1 MDYVPSAQVAG
12 LTTRLDRIG
21 EGVAVLS
28 VEGELDLYTVRELE
42 RALIPPLR
50 DGTDAL
56 VVDLEG
62 CGFLDSSG
70 LSAFIR
76 ADKEAKAKG
85 IELLLVV
92 PPSNTIRRVFALTNL
107 DDVFQI
113 EPERDRAIS
122 RAAGSG
128 RGGRSAGAEE
138 TPPAQLRR

>member
-1 MDYVPSAQVAG
+1 VAG

-21 EGVAVLS
+21 ERIAVLS
-28 VEGELDLYTVRELE
+28 IEGELDMHTVGELE

-50 DGTDAL
+50 EGTDAL
-56 VVDLEG
+56 IVDLEG

-70 LSAFIR
+70 LSAFVR

-92 PPSNTIRRVFALTNL
+92 SPASTIRRVFALTNL

-122 RAAGSG
+122 RAAGNG
-128 RGGRSAGAEE
+128 RPGPSPREQE
-138 TPPAQLRR
+138 TPPAHVPS